1 MIEVKLSDDLMKE
14 IEKGS
19 ITKAKEEPN
28 SKKQENLGFND
39 INQNDII
46 NKKSTD
52 DIINENKQINNNNEN
67 VNVNDKQKINI
78 NSSKINKAKTFETGK
93 RKDRYGNMIIHGGK
107 QKVTFIDRVSKNNF
121 TEVVKVENYKE
132 YNKMEEITESG
143 NRGNICCCFLL

>member
-1 MIEVKLSDDLMKE
+1 MIEVKISDDLMKE
-14 IEKGS
+14 IEKGG
-19 ITKAKEEPN
+19 ITKQKEEPN
-28 SKKQENLGFND
+28 SKKQENIGFND

-52 DIINENKQINNNNEN
+52 DIINDNKQNNNNN
-67 VNVNDKQKINI
+67 NNINDKQKLNI
-78 NSSKINKAKTFETGK
+78 NNSKINKAKTFETGK

-132 YNKMEEITESG
+132 YNKMEEITGSG